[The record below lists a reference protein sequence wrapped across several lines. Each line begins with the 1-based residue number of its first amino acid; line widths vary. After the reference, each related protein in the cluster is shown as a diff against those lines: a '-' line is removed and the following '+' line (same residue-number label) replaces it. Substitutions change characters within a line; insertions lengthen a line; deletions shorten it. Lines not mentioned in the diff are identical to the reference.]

1 MSIAIDFSKIYRPPG
16 SALFYYSCST
26 SNILGKW
33 KGLFFIQTEQKKLF
47 KEDLGGACIVDSI
60 FLQAVIIRKWISS
73 NFVLL
78 GGDVQL

>member
-33 KGLFFIQTEQKKLF
+33 KGLFFYTDRAKEIIQRRFRRSVYCGL
-47 KEDLGGACIVDSI
+47 